1 MQQNGIV
8 WVKTAIVRAYKAMQP
23 LRTGRVGMMRPLGG
37 NLYLSYR

>member
-23 LRTGRVGMMRPLGG
+23 LRTGEEWA
-37 NLYLSYR
+37 